1 MPDGKKGLFS
11 CGCSFSNLLF
21 FFFFY
26 VSWLV
31 GFGFHFFQLKK
42 KKKLPSDFWSKAA
55 TTHVQPFLELGVSS
69 LNSNK
74 LFRTIVKAR
83 LIFQSL
89 L

>member
-11 CGCSFSNLLF
+11 CGCCFSNLLDY
-21 FFFFY
+21 FFFY
-26 VSWLV
+26 VGWLV

-42 KKKLPSDFWSKAA
+42 KKLPSDFRSKAA
-55 TTHVQPFLELGVSS
+55 TKHVQPFLELGVSS
-69 LNSNK
+69 LNSKK
-74 LFRTIVKAR
+74 LFRTIVKAG